1 MTKRRS
7 AVVLGATGHLGQ
19 AATRELLSR
28 GWQVS
33 AATRQAAP
41 RSLAGLDVRLL
52 PGDADTPG
60 QLGRWVA
67 GHELVVDAAAPH
79 PLGTY
84 GRVAARGFDPI
95 AHARGRMRALLDA
108 VAAHRAQL
116 AFISSFTTLSRPAS
130 GLEAV
135 EAQWRRQTYPYFA
148 VKEAMEQMV
157 LDAAGTGL
165 SAVVVNPT
173 ACLGPWEHRAPSS
186 SFVGLVVSHRL
197 AIVMRHVLN
206 VIDVRDVA
214 SALLAAVEAERYG
227 VPIALSAH
235 DVALDE
241 LARRLSELAGVRAP
255 IPAEPR
261 LAALFAFWAESGLAL
276 AGQDA
281 PDVLRAVPLVADG
294 RAMKTGSEQLA
305 LGVAVRPL
313 DDTLRDA
320 VQWHRRHSAA
330 GL

>member
-41 RSLAGLDVRLL
+41 RSLDGLDVRLL
-52 PGDADTPG
+52 HGDADTPG
-60 QLGRWVA
+60 QLERWVA

-79 PLGTY
+79 SLGTY
-84 GRVAARGFDPI
+84 ARMAARAYDPI
-95 AHARGRMRALLDA
+95 AHARRRIRALLEA
-108 VAAHRAQL
+108 VEAHRAQL
-116 AFISSFTTLSRPAS
+116 AFISSFTTLSRPGS
-130 GLEAV
+130 GLDA

-157 LDAAGTGL
+157 LDAARTGL

-173 ACLGPWEHRAPSS
+173 ACLGPWEYRAPSS
-186 SFVGLVVSHRL
+186 SFVGLVVSQRL

-227 VPIALSAH
+227 VPIGLSAH

-320 VQWHRRHSAA
+320 VQWHQSRHSAA